1 MLNIRIEYCVM
12 WNYEPQAFRLK
23 EEISKE
29 FMNAYV
35 NIKPGSK
42 GAFEVF
48 KNDMLVFS
56 KLELDR
62 FPNDGEILQLIKE
75 NKWVRLKT
83 TAVI

>member
-1 MLNIRIEYCVM
+1 
-12 WNYEPQAFRLK
+12 
-23 EEISKE
+23 
-29 FMNAYV
+29 MNAYV

-75 NKWVRLKT
+75 NK
-83 TAVI
+83 